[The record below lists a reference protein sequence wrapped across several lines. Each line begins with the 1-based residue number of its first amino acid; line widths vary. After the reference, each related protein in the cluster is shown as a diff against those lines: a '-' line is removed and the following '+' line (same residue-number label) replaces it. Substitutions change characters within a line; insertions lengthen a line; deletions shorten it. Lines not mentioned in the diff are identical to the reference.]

1 MIVFLATDPK
11 KQKQKTLVSVNESDE
26 ITLKGTPQMKNET
39 KNMKYEH
46 LQERKREP
54 LGGRREGGK
63 WLLKREIYKILIHKI
78 SYKKLYG

>member
-1 MIVFLATDPK
+1 
-11 KQKQKTLVSVNESDE
+11 
-26 ITLKGTPQMKNET
+26 MKNET

-78 SYKKLYG
+78 SYKKLRKKNE

>member
-46 LQERKREP
+46 QQEREKRTFSEA
-54 LGGRREGGK
+54 GGREGGC
-63 WLLKREIYKILIHKI
+63 
-78 SYKKLYG
+78 